1 MGIFSNHSPDEF
13 KGKETKAIVNMDPA
27 DVDLDFFTKYKDNEI
42 LKAFT
47 EDQKQAI
54 QFLIDLKGD
63 KYALFMR
70 MGKKSSTH
78 TPAPHAATH
87 AAPHAAPHAPVPAP
101 ENKNPTL
108 KSKVPLTP
116 RSALPLDDLQK
127 GGRKTRSKKKKG
139 GKKTPKTFYNKIKIT
154 KRDRLM
160 AVSGYA

>member
-13 KGKETKAIVNMDPA
+13 KGKEAKAIVNMDPA

-78 TPAPHAATH
+78 MP
-87 AAPHAAPHAPVPAP
+87 APHAAPHAPVPAP

-108 KSKVPLTP
+108 KSKIPLTP
-116 RSALPLDDLQK
+116 RSALPLDDMQK

-139 GKKTPKTFYNKIKIT
+139 GKKNQKTLINKIKIT